1 MRKLVW
7 LLMVT
12 SLPAFAADFS
22 GVWKVD
28 GSISDHPVTPTCTLK
43 QADNLVTGTC
53 TLLDGDHTADV
64 TGEVKEKQ
72 LTWRYKVTYEGTT
85 YTLTY
90 VGTLDSDTSIKGSVT
105 ADPSD
110 TDGDF
115 TAKKQ

>member
-1 MRKLVW
+1 VRKLAC

-28 GSISDHPVTPTCTLK
+28 GSIQDHPITPTCTLK

-53 TLLDGDHTADV
+53 TLDADHTADV
-64 TGEVKEKQ
+64 TGEVKEKHV
-72 LTWRYKVTYEGTT
+72 TWRYKLDYQGTT

-90 VGTLDSDTSIKGSVT
+90 VGSLDTDSSIKGSVS

>member
-1 MRKLVW
+1 V
-7 LLMVT
+7 
-12 SLPAFAADFS
+12 
-22 GVWKVD
+22 
-28 GSISDHPVTPTCTLK
+28 
-43 QADNLVTGTC
+43 
-53 TLLDGDHTADV
+53 
-64 TGEVKEKQ
+64 
-72 LTWRYKVTYEGTT
+72 TWRYKLDYQGTT